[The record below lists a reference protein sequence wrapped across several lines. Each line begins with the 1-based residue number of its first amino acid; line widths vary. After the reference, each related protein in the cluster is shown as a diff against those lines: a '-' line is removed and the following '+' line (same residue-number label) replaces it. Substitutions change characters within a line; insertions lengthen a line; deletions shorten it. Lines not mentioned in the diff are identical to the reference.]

1 MLASYDGGEFLLNLE
16 IPKAVHGSELE
27 NTTYLNKVS
36 ECQSQELIILE
47 YAELTSIRIR
57 PQL

>member
-1 MLASYDGGEFLLNLE
+1 MNVVDHLE
-16 IPKAVHGSELE
+16 IPKAVHGLELE

-36 ECQSQELIILE
+36 KRQTQELIILE
-47 YAELTSIRIR
+47 YAKLTSIRVR

>member
-36 ECQSQELIILE
+36 KRQSQELIILE
-47 YAELTSIRIR
+47 YAKLASIRVR